1 MRSLTLLAI
10 LLLLTL
16 FLSPAHAFQVG
27 KMDEPAS
34 FIVDPSTGV
43 YYVSNV
49 SGPPGKKDNK
59 AFIAKIDP
67 GGKRVDRDFIRAGIN
82 GVHLNAPKGLLI
94 SGEDLY
100 VADIDVV
107 RRFAAQSGK
116 PLGTIDFSFLG
127 AKSLNGLAISP
138 EGHLFV
144 SDSVGNAIYR
154 IDPGNH
160 FQISILAKG
169 PGLGNPRG
177 LVFETP
183 HKRLLVATGMGILI
197 AVNMQGDVLTIH
209 NRRFKGLDGIDL
221 DWEGNVLVSS
231 SKAGEIYRIIKYSTV
246 EVIRK
251 NMVTPV
257 GISYDFRNGQV
268 LVPSFD
274 GDMIFTIP

>member
-1 MRSLTLLAI
+1 
-10 LLLLTL
+10 
-16 FLSPAHAFQVG
+16 
-27 KMDEPAS
+27 MDEPAS

-67 GGKRVDRDFIRAGIN
+67 GGKRVDRDFIRAGMN
-82 GVHLNAPKGLLI
+82 GVHLNAPRGLLI
-94 SGEDLY
+94 SGKDLY
-100 VADIDVV
+100 VTDIDVV
-107 RRFAAQSGK
+107 RRFDAHSGK

-127 AKSLNGLAISP
+127 AKSLNDIAVNAK
-138 EGHLFV
+138 GHLFV
-144 SDSVGNAIYR
+144 SDAIGNTIYK
-154 IDPGNH
+154 IDPTNH

-177 LVFETP
+177 LVFEAP

-197 AVNMQGDVLTIH
+197 AVNLRGEVLTIH

-221 DWEGNVLVSS
+221 DREGNVIVSS
-231 SKAGEIYRIIKYSTV
+231 SKAGEIYRIVKYSSI

-251 NMVTPV
+251 NMVTPM